1 MQNRAD
7 LSPMCTRP
15 LATSDSFQLS
25 LDKGRGSPICGCMR
39 SCQVAQDQAEMQR
52 QSLQMI
58 RLLVSGEI
66 PTLNAVLE
74 EARQSAVQ
82 WSRGK

>member
-1 MQNRAD
+1 
-7 LSPMCTRP
+7 
-15 LATSDSFQLS
+15 
-25 LDKGRGSPICGCMR
+25 MR

-74 EARQSAVQ
+74 EARQSAAQ